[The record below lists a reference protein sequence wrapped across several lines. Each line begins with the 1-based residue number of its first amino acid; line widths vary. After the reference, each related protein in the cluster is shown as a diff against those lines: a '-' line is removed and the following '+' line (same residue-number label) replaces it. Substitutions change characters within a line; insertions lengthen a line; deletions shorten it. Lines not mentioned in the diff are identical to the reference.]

1 MARRQCYS
9 GSRCRAHQRL
19 EAARRKEK
27 DGRWAWGVVELAGS
41 GGVLVGLE
49 VTELRRG
56 RAWPK
61 EDRQGSQGSRA
72 NAPTTWQRGGRGVSA
87 LRRSGDGR
95 TSGGGGARAHRSRG
109 SRAPWQ
115 GRGGGGKMEM
125 NMWVKFESNS
135 FEFNSN
141 ECEKEV
147 GIR

>member
-1 MARRQCYS
+1 MATRQRWS
-9 GSRCRAHQRL
+9 WSRCRAHHRL
-19 EAARRKEK
+19 EAA
-27 DGRWAWGVVELAGS
+27 WGGTVLARS
-41 GGVLVGLE
+41 RGVLAGLE

-61 EDRQGSQGSRA
+61 EHRQGSQWKQGQGELAR
-72 NAPTTWQRGGRGVSA
+72 
-87 LRRSGDGR
+87 RRSGDGR
-95 TSGGGGARAHRSRG
+95 TFGGGRARAHRSRG
-109 SRAPWQ
+109 SQVPWQ

-147 GIR
+147 GIQ